1 MRELLVLFVLLV
13 SANIRTSKAQLNG
26 NSSTGNNSYNCGR
39 DTFNAVTEAR
49 LPTHLRPVLYDL
61 KIEPFLEEGNFTFK
75 GRVVISIEVLEA
87 DAKNV
92 TLHSA
97 GLRILSVTIVDKNG
111 TVIPIAE
118 TAEDK
123 EKHWLIIFTQE
134 ALHEGRTISVTIDYD
149 GNLRNDNLGFF
160 YQTYLDPVTLE
171 VKYVAATQFQD
182 AYARTALPCFDDPSM
197 KAVFQ
202 VSIERKAAMKT
213 LSNAVLN
220 FTYHKNHDYHIDV
233 YRPSP
238 IMSTYLLAFVV
249 TSFECSE
256 AQSGINGALISV
268 CSQFGGRNKPHLAQT
283 VAPKILDFFDQTFGI
298 SYQLEKLD
306 FVGVPNFYFE
316 AMENWGLIIGSN
328 PFLENFNTIAHEIA
342 HQWFG
347 NFVTMKWWNK

>member
-1 MRELLVLFVLLV
+1 MRKVFLVLLILALANPRLTRALRVKTVTTGEKSKVCGSVMFPAV
-13 SANIRTSKAQLNG
+13 SEPILPRHLKPE
-26 NSSTGNNSYNCGR
+26 SYELSI
-39 DTFNAVTEAR
+39 T
-49 LPTHLRPVLYDL
+49 
-61 KIEPFLEEGNFTFK
+61 PFLEAGNFRGT
-75 GRVVISIEVLEA
+75 VVITIEVLA
-87 DAKNV
+87 DKSQNV
-92 TLHSA
+92 TLHSKDLTILNA
-97 GLRILSVTIVDKNG
+97 AIVQEDETVVHIARIV
-111 TVIPIAE
+111 
-118 TAEDK
+118 EDK
-123 EKHWLIIFTQE
+123 EKDWLIIFTE
-134 ALHEGRTISVTIDYD
+134 ETLTRGTIIILTINYD
-149 GNLRNDNLGFF
+149 GQLRNDNLGFF

-268 CSQFGGRNKPHLAQT
+268 CSQFVGRNKPHLAQT
-283 VAPKILDFFDQTFGI
+283 VAPKILDFFDQTLGI

-328 PFLENFNTIAHEIA
+328 PFLESFNTIAHEIA